1 MSVVWSLTPMRR
13 DRVGGGVVAVRE
25 GDGKGCTRRRE
36 DMVRVSAAAVSST
49 QQSIWR
55 DRVKD
60 NEIR

>member
-1 MSVVWSLTPMRR
+1 MRR